1 MRLLS
6 DVTSRFLTFGGPGG
20 ALGLALLAGV
30 LIAAL
35 GASVIAPHDPL
46 DIVGAPFLWPGEDWS
61 LPLGTDMLGRDIFAG
76 VVHGARIS
84 LQIGLLAG
92 VVTTLAGLIVGAS
105 AGYFGGLVDQ
115 TLMRISELFQI
126 MPALLF
132 AIALVAVLGASTSTI
147 VLGIAV
153 TNWPQVAR
161 LVRAEALRVRAA
173 DFIQAARVMEFSNTH
188 ILMRHVL
195 PNVLAPAVV
204 MVSILAG
211 NAILTESALSFLGL
225 GNANVITWGGMI
237 GAGREVLRTEWYMT
251 AIPGAAIFLTVL
263 GLSLFG
269 NGLNDFLNPRSK
281 AAP

>member
-1 MRLLS
+1 MRALCAGAA
-6 DVTSRFLTFGGPGG
+6 RFLTFGGLGG
-20 ALGLALLAGV
+20 ALGLALLASV
-30 LIAAL
+30 LVAAL
-35 GASVIAPHDPL
+35 GAPVIAPHDPL

-105 AGYFGGLVDQ
+105 AGYFGGAVDQ

-173 DFIQAARVMEFSNTH
+173 DLIQAARVMGLSNTH
-188 ILMRHVL
+188 ILLRHLL
-195 PNVLAPAVV
+195 PNVLAPALV

-225 GNANVITWGGMI
+225 GNANIITWGGMI

-251 AIPGAAIFLTVL
+251 AIPGVAIFLTVL
-263 GLSLFG
+263 ALSLVG
-269 NGLNDFLNPRSK
+269 NGLNDVLNPRSK
-281 AAP
+281 AAG

>member
-147 VLGIAV
+147 VFGIAV

-173 DFIQAARVMEFSNTH
+173 DFIQAARVMGFSNTH
-188 ILMRHVL
+188 ILARHVL

-225 GNANVITWGGMI
+225 GNSNVITWGGMI

-281 AAP
+281 AAA